1 LSCWL
6 TKTWTCVNNNGKI
19 NTMNTNNLKVNA
31 LGEESVLGVYVWEMP
46 DGRWI
51 GDDEG
56 NYLSVTSKKDN
67 RSRIDAL
74 VREVRSYG
82 IYEGGPKFL
91 SARRKITDEEYAE
104 QEQRLKWG
112 LVPDP
117 LDIGNYKDE
126 MKKMGGLK

>member
-1 LSCWL
+1 MEI
-6 TKTWTCVNNNGKI
+6 KGIKQQI
-19 NTMNTNNLKVNA
+19 I
-31 LGEESVLGVYVWEMP
+31 EESPLGIYVWEMP

-51 GDDEG
+51 GDDDG
-56 NYLSVTSKKDN
+56 NFLSVTSKKGN

-74 VREVRSYG
+74 AREVRSYG

-91 SARRKITDEEYAE
+91 SARRKITDEEFEE
-104 QEQRLKWG
+104 QHQRLKWG

-126 MKKMGGLK
+126 LKGIRAEGQ